1 MTREADGLQYGSRAT
16 YGAALSGC
24 DTNAA
29 RFNTIADMQAWLT
42 GGDTDVALTSDEIAA
57 IASAVWTRSIK
68 NDTTGV
74 AQTAGDRL
82 IGAQSQNDLDAAVA
96 AVLAQARANGTDLS
110 ALAGTVADAAT
121 HDEIAAVLAAIAS
134 QPTGAVD
141 VAALAIALAA
151 ELGPDLAQQVADEL
165 HNRLQS

>member
-1 MTREADGLQYGSRAT
+1 MTREADGLQYGSRAS
-16 YGAALSGC
+16 YGTALSGC

-29 RFNTIADMQAWLT
+29 RFTTVADMQAWLIGQPAEET
-42 GGDTDVALTSDEIAA
+42 FMAGLTDDQQTEMYQWLKRLSFGLDSASDTPFTERAELTHLL
-57 IASAVWTRSIK
+57 RSVS
-68 NDTTGV
+68 T
-74 AQTAGDRL
+74 
-82 IGAQSQNDLDAAVA
+82 
-96 AVLAQARANGTDLS
+96 QARANGTSLT

-165 HNRLQS
+165 